1 MQQASRRL
9 LIVFGS
15 LRLASL
21 LAAALQRD
29 LFRHGQAFFALA
41 FFALPT
47 ATPAVD
53 ALRAASAGGHGGV
66 ESAVLVRGVGVFGP
80 APPPQGWAAESSSNG
95 LAYLSS
101 SFQNAECFA
110 PRPRAGSSILACLGW
125 QCQACHT
132 VPAKSFGPVPSLSS
146 RRDANGVLVCPEHE
160 PVLRTRLNPTPPQ
173 RAPCSEE
180 ARQMKRGCWHRSPV
194 PRHVYGRPQAQAQAQ
209 AQGLGARNPGGP
221 GPAPAFIS
229 LLTTSA
235 SRPRNSASLPMTCRF
250 RALQIFFRWGPAEPS
265 CR

>member
-101 SFQNAECFA
+101 PFQNAECFA

-173 RAPCSEE
+173 RAPM
-180 ARQMKRGCWHRSPV
+180 QRGSSANETRLLASKSSASSCLWQTTGPG
-194 PRHVYGRPQAQAQAQ
+194 PGPG
-209 AQGLGARNPGGP
+209 AQGLGARNPG

-250 RALQIFFRWGPAEPS
+250 RALQNFFRWGPAEPS